1 MQKPRRASCGR
12 GEASFNIQHST
23 LNIQHSLFVIAM
35 ATQNQT
41 PAHEIR
47 PVTQE
52 IPERFIPVPTV
63 EPGHTFATVTDQIS
77 AIVLRKRM
85 PKLCGWAWPPASS
98 AS

>member
-1 MQKPRRASCGR
+1 
-12 GEASFNIQHST
+12 
-23 LNIQHSLFVIAM
+23 M
-35 ATQNQT
+35 ADLT
-41 PAHEIR
+41 PAPEIR

-85 PKLCGWAWPPASS
+85 PKLWSWHRRLMKI
-98 AS
+98 